1 MTTSTITHH
10 RPVPYAVVAGA
21 VAALVALAVVLLLIG
36 PLSLPGSGSGSDQPV
51 VNEAPG
57 YGAYPPGG
65 QHAGSQHQPTTAG
78 GRVLIGQ

>member
-21 VAALVALAVVLLLIG
+21 VAALVALAVVLLLVG
-36 PLSLPGSGSGSDQPV
+36 PLSLPGSGSDQPAL
-51 VNEAPG
+51 NEAPG

-65 QHAGSQHQPTTAG
+65 QHPAYQHHPTTAG
-78 GRVLIGQ
+78 GRIVIGQ